1 MARQVAG
8 PTAVLPTRRVV
19 INHESEM
26 PTDFGTTPGGTR
38 IVYERNF
45 LMQMRHS
52 PLAKSPPAN
61 LPSIP
66 GVTVGSPAKNAE
78 NGTSGG
84 GGGSGSDAK
93 TKGSRAQSPPRRG
106 SVSQCTSIK
115 EEEDD
120 QFSMDI

>member
-1 MARQVAG
+1 MNSYSSA
-8 PTAVLPTRRVV
+8 
-19 INHESEM
+19 
-26 PTDFGTTPGGTR
+26 GTR

-84 GGGSGSDAK
+84 GGGGSGPDAK
-93 TKGSRAQSPPRRG
+93 NKGSRAQSPPRRG
-106 SVSQCTSIK
+106 SVSQCSK
-115 EEEDD
+115 LLRFEKL
-120 QFSMDI
+120 SKSAY

>member
-1 MARQVAG
+1 MG
-8 PTAVLPTRRVV
+8 
-19 INHESEM
+19 
-26 PTDFGTTPGGTR
+26 TDGIISDKDDIHYSAGTR

-84 GGGSGSDAK
+84 GGGSGPDAK
-93 TKGSRAQSPPRRG
+93 NKGSRAQSPPRRG
-106 SVSQCTSIK
+106 SVSQCSKLGQFEINVEIESLCSDVGYQIILHTS
-115 EEEDD
+115 
-120 QFSMDI
+120 FL